1 MKKILLLLS
10 ILMFLSCSSSDDN
23 NDIEVSKSELLILNS
38 PWKLTHY
45 KVLEITDSN
54 GTDVTSTQIQSS
66 LNNSTALRLTIFN
79 DDGTGTTV
87 TEYPSNPP
95 TYGNFTWAT
104 PNGNQLQIDQNVSDS
119 FTVNNNEL
127 TIVSS
132 GAEYYDLGTI
142 VKFTVKIYY
151 NKHNI

>member
-1 MKKILLLLS
+1 MLSILLL
-10 ILMFLSCSSSDDN
+10 FCCSSSDDN
-23 NDIEVSKSELLILNS
+23 NDLEVSKSELLILNS

-45 KVLEITDSN
+45 EVVEITDLN
-54 GTDVTSTQIQSS
+54 GASVTPSEIQSS
-66 LNNSTALRLTIFN
+66 LNNSTALRLIIFN

-87 TEYPSNPP
+87 TEYPGNDP

-104 PNGNQLQIDQNVSDS
+104 PNGNQLEIDQNVSDS

-127 TIVSS
+127 TLTTSN
-132 GAEYYDLGTI
+132 AEHYELGIT

>member
-1 MKKILLLLS
+1 
-10 ILMFLSCSSSDDN
+10 MFFCCSSSDDN
-23 NDIEVSKSELLILNS
+23 NDLQLSQSELLILNS
-38 PWKLTHY
+38 PWKITHY

-54 GTDVTSTQIQSS
+54 GTDVTTTQIQSS

-79 DDGTGTTV
+79 DDGTGTSV
-87 TEYPSNPP
+87 TEYPGNDP

-104 PNGNQLQIDQNVSDS
+104 LNGNQLRIDQNVSDS

-132 GAEYYDLGTI
+132 DAEYYDLGTT
-142 VKFTVKIYY
+142 VKFTVKVYY